1 MPIFPLPASAS
12 IGSPR
17 STSLPIIRHS
27 VSDQVLDQ
35 LRRKLVRSEFP
46 ENSFIPESQYA
57 QSIGVSRVP
66 VREALMQ
73 LERDGLLTQT
83 TSGTRGKSVVR
94 AFTTNDVQQISAVRR
109 ELEGLAARIAAS
121 SATKDDLTQ
130 LQLNIEAF
138 DAASSVE
145 ELAHLDV
152 QFHELICLSAHQ
164 PWLHHAWQTIRW
176 PFETILVRGFRN
188 YVHET
193 SLDDSKTAT
202 PDHTR
207 ILEAIRQ
214 HDAVTAET
222 LLRQHIS
229 RWEEW
234 DYTA

>member
-1 MPIFPLPASAS
+1 MPILSSRANIGSRPASV
-12 IGSPR
+12 
-17 STSLPIIRHS
+17 PIIRHS

-35 LRRKLVRSEFP
+35 LRRKLVLSEFP

-94 AFTTNDVQQISAVRR
+94 PFTANDVQQISAVRR
-109 ELEGLAARIAAS
+109 ELEGLAARLAAS
-121 SATKDDLTQ
+121 SATEDELSQ
-130 LQLNIEAF
+130 LQRNIEAF
-138 DAASSVE
+138 DSASSVE

-152 QFHELICLSAHQ
+152 EFHELICLAAHQ

-188 YVHET
+188 YAQET
-193 SLDDSKTAT
+193 SLADSKTAT

-207 ILEAIRQ
+207 IVEAIRQ
-214 HDAVTAET
+214 HDALTAET